1 MISEVKRIKDKLKA
15 VKDQDAKMDHSLNNQ
30 DKKVSQSKFYFFYIF
45 SFNFENQLKKSVRL
59 TFKFYIRS

>member
-30 DKKVSQSKFYFFYIF
+30 DKKVSLSKFYFFLYIF
-45 SFNFENQLKKSVRL
+45 IQFWKSIEEICAANL
-59 TFKFYIRS
+59 QILY